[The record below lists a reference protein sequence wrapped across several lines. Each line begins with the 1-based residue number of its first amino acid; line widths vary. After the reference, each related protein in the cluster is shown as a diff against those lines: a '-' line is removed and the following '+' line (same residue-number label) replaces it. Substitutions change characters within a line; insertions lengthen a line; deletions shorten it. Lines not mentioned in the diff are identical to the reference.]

1 MHVLHMNKHVQI
13 RNLPD
18 AEHRKLKE
26 RAAAKGLTI
35 TDYVKRLIERELA
48 KPSME
53 ELYERLK
60 TRKSVHLSP
69 NAAEVIRQ
77 DRDDQ

>member
-1 MHVLHMNKHVQI
+1 MNKHVQI
-13 RNLPD
+13 RNLPE

-26 RAAAKGLTI
+26 RAAAQGLTI

-48 KPSME
+48 KPSIQ

-60 TRKSVHLSP
+60 TRTPAHLSP
-69 NAAEVIRQ
+69 SAAEMIRQ
-77 DRDDQ
+77 DRDDR